1 MCTSLRRRNHSI
13 LVPLACLLLVAT
25 ALALIGIAQSL
36 ADTSFERTPSSEV
49 ALQGTNRFY
58 DAVNTVVRTGDVGAL
73 NAIVSS
79 DFVDHVSNFGLASG
93 REGLIQ
99 LLLARHE
106 TMPRSSLVIDQAL
119 AVGNEVAV
127 RVHVESD
134 SAGVFLGLP
143 LPSTAQEW
151 GLQETL
157 RIENGAVVERWGS
170 ASRSL
175 QAQPLWQLLCPTP
188 DAQTSRRVLYLKHVL
203 LVPDAHQLL
212 SDETATQLVFV
223 GSGQL
228 TSVGEPRTHLGN
240 GQPIPLPIKRSG
252 PAASPAVNERAYSQ
266 FGDPVILAPG
276 DFVEIPPS
284 GRLTL
289 ANEGAREA
297 HLIIVVITADPLAA
311 AMSSEI
317 RPTVEEIIPPGA
329 TLSAGRLVLAP
340 GATFALES
348 VAAPVLAIVEAGELD
363 VEISREEGHL
373 SRWQTLH
380 VGRGTAG
387 GIGDNVNWRA
397 GPEESAVIFVV
408 TIETTGVYSPEGP
421 RR

>member
-1 MCTSLRRRNHSI
+1 MRTSLRRRNHSI

-276 DFVEIPPS
+276 DFVEIPPAAALRS
-284 GRLTL
+284 RTKVLVRHTSSLLSSLPILLPRRCPPRFVQLSRRSSLPVPRSRLADSCLHQVRRSLLNLLRHLFSRLSKLVSWMWKFRGKKVICRVGKHFTL
-289 ANEGAREA
+289 VGERLVESETTSTGAR
-297 HLIIVVITADPLAA
+297 DPKN
-311 AMSSEI
+311 
-317 RPTVEEIIPPGA
+317 
-329 TLSAGRLVLAP
+329 RL
-340 GATFALES
+340 
-348 VAAPVLAIVEAGELD
+348 
-363 VEISREEGHL
+363 
-373 SRWQTLH
+373 
-380 VGRGTAG
+380 
-387 GIGDNVNWRA
+387 
-397 GPEESAVIFVV
+397 
-408 TIETTGVYSPEGP
+408 
-421 RR
+421 